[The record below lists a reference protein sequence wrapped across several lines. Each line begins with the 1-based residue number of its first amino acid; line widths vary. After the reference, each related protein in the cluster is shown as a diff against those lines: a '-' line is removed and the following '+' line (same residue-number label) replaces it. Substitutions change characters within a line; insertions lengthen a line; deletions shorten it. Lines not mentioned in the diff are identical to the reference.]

1 MVTMSEALL
10 ALWASIVR
18 TVVPIIVGAV
28 LGFFASAN
36 LPLDPDVEGLL
47 TTVVT
52 LLLTTAYYVAVRL
65 FETYVSPKI
74 GWLLGWAKSPDSY
87 SAGNASDVQ
96 VTKSGVYHVV
106 TEQEPGEDSGRHSAE

>member
-1 MVTMSEALL
+1 MSQAFA

-28 LGFFASAN
+28 LGFFASTSI
-36 LPLDPDVEGLL
+36 PLDPEFEGLL
-47 TTVVT
+47 NTVLT

-87 SAGNASDVQ
+87 SAGNASDLQ
-96 VTKSGVYHVV
+96 VSKSGIYHVV
-106 TEQEPGEDSGRHSAE
+106 TEQDPDPNGQQE

>member
-1 MVTMSEALL
+1 MSQAFA

-18 TVVPIIVGAV
+18 TVVPIVVGAV
-28 LGFFASAN
+28 LGFFASTSI
-36 LPLDPDVEGLL
+36 PLDPEFEGLL
-47 TTVVT
+47 TTVLT

-87 SAGNASDVQ
+87 SAGNASDLQ

-106 TEQEPGEDSGRHSAE
+106 TEQDTDPNGQQE